1 MRCERPVPPSRSQVS
16 LMPLLLLQPPG
27 CCVYWTPYSLG
38 HTQHSVSLSGG
49 LWSAALRIWCP
60 LVSSWDPVSIPLP
73 PSGAPEA
80 HHLLPWLQLLPSKT
94 PAWAGSRCL
103 VTLLA
108 MLVGTPPQFPPTPPP
123 HPTPAS
129 VPSFSHHSETPMKT
143 C

>member
-27 CCVYWTPYSLG
+27 CCVHWTRIVLATPS
-38 HTQHSVSLSGG
+38 TVSLSGG

-80 HHLLPWLQLLPSKT
+80 HHLPPWLQVLPSKT
-94 PAWAGSRCL
+94 PAWARSHCL

-108 MLVGTPPQFPPTPPP
+108 RLVGTPPRFPPTPPP
-123 HPTPAS
+123 HPTPPLPLS
-129 VPSFSHHSETPMKT
+129 LVSPITVRHP
-143 C
+143 